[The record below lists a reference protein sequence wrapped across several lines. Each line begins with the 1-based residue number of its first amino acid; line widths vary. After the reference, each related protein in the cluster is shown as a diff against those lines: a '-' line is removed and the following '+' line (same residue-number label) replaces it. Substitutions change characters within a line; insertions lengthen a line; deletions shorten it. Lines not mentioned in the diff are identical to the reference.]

1 MCRSK
6 VNSVKVSVNRTVN
19 RIKEGED
26 KCLTAVL
33 ALKDGMDMA
42 SAFMGE
48 GPWVLRELGLKQ
60 AFSSTFFFFLMGR
73 KSFHI
78 PTMRVLSLL
87 GSFFLLIKVKL
98 T

>member
-1 MCRSK
+1 MCQSK

-60 AFSSTFFFFLMGR
+60 AFPSTFFFNGQEEFPHSHNENSISLRFL
-73 KSFHI
+73 F
-78 PTMRVLSLL
+78 SLN
-87 GSFFLLIKVKL
+87 
-98 T
+98 